1 MQKIKPEYTPV
12 KRDTPS
18 IEEHETVARKN
29 ERKRG
34 IASTARRQPAEA
46 CGRQTEPTW
55 RQDALGRGAQMH
67 ADGIGPSG
75 RWYCPREA
83 SVMWNTGNEKGW
95 REGREKSR
103 IIEADLTHLSR
114 WQIYRQTRN
123 QEGAGSSEQHLGQPW
138 PNWQVMQTAAP
149 AYSLA
154 RVPSVTGAHEAPWY
168 CPVPACRTRPSTF
181 QGTEITREQILGPPR
196 K

>member
-55 RQDALGRGAQMH
+55 RQDALGRGAQTH

-114 WQIYRQTRN
+114 WQI
-123 QEGAGSSEQHLGQPW
+123 W
-138 PNWQVMQTAAP
+138 PT
-149 AYSLA
+149 SLDGRFDPPLSMA
-154 RVPSVTGAHEAPWY
+154 DLQADKESGRSWEFRTAPWT
-168 CPVPACRTRPSTF
+168 ALT
-181 QGTEITREQILGPPR
+181 
-196 K
+196 